1 MADKISLPL
10 APTDLKDALSEIQK
24 QAEQRRKDRIAA
36 QKAAKQKREA
46 NRKPLNQAA
55 TPRLK
60 GLATLKTL

>member
-10 APTDLKDALSEIQK
+10 APTDLKDVLSEVQK
-24 QAEQRRKDRIAA
+24 QAEERRKNRIAA

-46 NRKPLNQAA
+46 NRKPLTQAA